1 MRRFPVLALALALP
15 VLGCNVD
22 SGAGSDPFQQLN
34 HEQALARA
42 RSEKK
47 VVMIDF
53 YSDTCP
59 PCRQL
64 DAETFTDRRVR
75 TFLQERTV
83 AVRLRIEDNQ
93 QLARMYRIA
102 FLPCLVFVSGEGEEV
117 GRMLGVEPPDAFL
130 AKAREIVN

>member
-1 MRRFPVLALALALP
+1 MKRFPVLALALVLT

-22 SGAGSDPFQQLN
+22 SGAGSSAFQKLN
-34 HEQALARA
+34 HEQALAKA
-42 RSEKK
+42 RSEQK

-53 YSDTCP
+53 YSDSCL

-83 AVRLRIEDNQ
+83 AVRLNIEDNQ

-102 FLPCLVFVSGEGEEV
+102 ALPCLVFVSGEGEEV
-117 GRMLGVEPPDAFL
+117 GRMLGFEPPGGFL
-130 AKAREIVN
+130 AKARKIVN

>member
-1 MRRFPVLALALALP
+1 MRRFPVLALALVLP

-22 SGAGSDPFQQLN
+22 GGGSDPFQQLT
-34 HEQALARA
+34 HEQALAKA

-59 PCRQL
+59 PCKQL
-64 DAETFTDRRVR
+64 DVETFTDRRVR

-83 AVRLRIEDNQ
+83 ALRLRIEDNQ

-117 GRMLGVEPPDAFL
+117 GRMLGFEPPEEFL
-130 AKAREIVN
+130 AKARKIVN